1 MDQSKKVFSLFL
13 IERKNMRLFLVTTL
27 LLCSGAVG
35 VAAVTKTFT
44 RDYTYTAGEADSKI
58 TARSIS
64 LDQVKRILL
73 EEIGV
78 YLRSTLETEKKEVD
92 TSYSEVTK
100 EQLTSITAGITETKI
115 LDERWTGE
123 KYYIKAEITVDAD
136 DVKEKLNRVLEDQDQ
151 TKNLEESQLRA
162 DSANAEIE
170 RLKKELAEAKS
181 QNEKESLKKQYVEQ
195 TQTLDNVD
203 ASRSAHTALNSGNF
217 DLAIAQ
223 FNAITVAQPH
233 NARAY
238 FNLGV
243 AYAGKKDLSEA
254 ILMWKK
260 ALEINPK
267 LSMAYVAIGRKCY
280 ESGNPDSAMI
290 MFQKALNV
298 NPNAC
303 GAYYGMGIIFYSAH
317 HPKKAIK
324 VLEHAIAINP
334 HYAQAYFTLAKM
346 YYKNGN
352 KTRAQRLTRRAAQLG
367 NVAAREYIAKS
378 KE

>member
-1 MDQSKKVFSLFL
+1 MKRFL
-13 IERKNMRLFLVTTL
+13 AITL
-27 LLCSGAVG
+27 LLCGGAAG
-35 VAAVTKTFT
+35 VSAETKTFT

-78 YLRSTLETEKKEVD
+78 YLQSTLKTEKKEED
-92 TSYSEVTK
+92 TSYTEVTK

-115 LDERWTGE
+115 IEERWTGE

-151 TKNLEESQLRA
+151 TKSLEESQMRA
-162 DSANAEIE
+162 DSADAEIA

-181 QNEKESLKKQYVEQ
+181 QNEKESLKKQYAEE

-203 ASRSAHTALNSGNF
+203 ASRSAHTALNSGNY
-217 DLAIAQ
+217 DLAITRFA
-223 FNAITVAQPH
+223 AITKMQPR

-238 FNLGV
+238 FNLGL
-243 AYAGKKDLSEA
+243 AYASEKDLPDA
-254 ILMWKK
+254 MLMWKK

-267 LSMAYVAIGRKCY
+267 LNMAYVAIGRECY
-280 ESGNPDSAMI
+280 KNGNPDSAMM
-290 MFQKALNV
+290 MFQKALDV
-298 NPNAC
+298 NPNAS
-303 GAYYGMGIIFYSAH
+303 GAYYGMGIIFYSTH
-317 HPKKAIK
+317 QPKKAIAA
-324 VLEHAIAINP
+324 LEHAIAIN
-334 HYAQAYFTLAKM
+334 HRYAQAYFALAKIL
-346 YYKNGN
+346 YENGHRL
-352 KTRAQRLTRRAAQLG
+352 RAKHLMHRAAKLG
-367 NVAAREYIAKS
+367 NVEAREYLAKS